1 MREIDTPLL
10 IREKID
16 NIVDNEPVR
25 EFIYE
30 ILTIEKRRAT
40 TKWKIV
46 DYEEALA
53 KHVEAE

>member
-1 MREIDTPLL
+1 MREIDTPPL

-16 NIVDNEPVR
+16 NIVDSEPVR

-30 ILTIEKRRAT
+30 ILTIEKRRVS

-53 KHVEAE
+53 KHVEVK